1 MRASRVVASRY
12 AHKECG
18 SAALTLSKTIWVWD
32 GSTDG
37 CHGVWRL
44 PPYQLQ
50 IWLVRIGAQVKAA
63 KPAIE
68 ALLQRG
74 WTRGHHEEG
83 DTVPSTPQQTA
94 REEQRVAGASET
106 YPVGRS
112 VQLRQIMALSG
123 IHLSV

>member
-1 MRASRVVASRY
+1 MGASRVVASRY
-12 AHKECG
+12 AHKDCG
-18 SAALTLSKTIWVWD
+18 SAALTLSKAIWVWD

-50 IWLVRIGAQVKAA
+50 IWLVRIGAQVIAA

-83 DTVPSTPQQTA
+83 DTGPSTP
-94 REEQRVAGASET
+94 
-106 YPVGRS
+106 
-112 VQLRQIMALSG
+112 
-123 IHLSV
+123 